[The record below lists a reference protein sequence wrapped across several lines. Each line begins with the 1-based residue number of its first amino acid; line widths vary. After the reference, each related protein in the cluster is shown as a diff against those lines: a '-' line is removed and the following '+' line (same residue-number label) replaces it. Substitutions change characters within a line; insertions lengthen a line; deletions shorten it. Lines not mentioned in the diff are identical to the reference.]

1 MAIDCI
7 INSISKA
14 EIFDGF
20 RNIPVEKFD
29 NMIIVSYLF

>member
-7 INSISKA
+7 INPISRA

-20 RNIPVEKFD
+20 RNIPVENFD
-29 NMIIVSYLF
+29 NMIVV